1 MKFSNTG
8 MEENLANEI
17 RMTPRVSNFV
27 KTKNTFQEETVCC
40 IKCSSQ
46 VNKNR
51 DVTIRYSCAKIIVIL
66 TTLQKNYKNE
76 TLITVCSKENGRR
89 GNRNNK
95 YRQFFQGR
103 QLKGI

>member
-17 RMTPRVSNFV
+17 RMTPRMSNFLN
-27 KTKNTFQEETVCC
+27 TKNTFQEETVSC

-51 DVTIRYSCAKIIVIL
+51 DVTIRYSCAKIIGDL
-66 TTLQKNYKNE
+66 DNSSEELQEWKLDYSMFKGE
-76 TLITVCSKENGRR
+76 WKER
-89 GNRNNK
+89 K
-95 YRQFFQGR
+95 
-103 QLKGI
+103 